1 MGEMLELVTPLH
13 QSTSRDYLARMVDS
27 KVEAMMVAKEY
38 GKDYWD
44 GDRRYGYG
52 GYTYLPGRW
61 KPVAEALIDR
71 YDLSNASSILDVG
84 CGKAY
89 LLYELQL
96 LLPEARLVGFDV
108 SQHGLQ
114 SRHPELKA
122 DLFEHRAQDPYPF
135 GDGEFDLVISLATL
149 HNLQLFDLESALM
162 EIERVGKRAYVMAE
176 SYRSELEMFNL
187 ECWALTAESLLD
199 LQEWLWF
206 FDKVGYSGDYEFI
219 YFE

>member
-52 GYTYLPGRW
+52 GYTYLAGRW

-122 DLFEHRAQDPYPF
+122 DLFEHKAQDPYPF
-135 GDGEFDLVISLATL
+135 SDGEFDLVISLATL